1 MDALIGYTG
10 FVGSSL
16 IGKLGINVEYFNS
29 KNIEDMRGKVYK
41 NIYCCGLYAEKWKV
55 NKNPEEDRAAIK
67 KLTDVLDT
75 VSCEKFFLISTI
87 DVLESGTP
95 QSETSDYII
104 TVYSKHA
111 YGVHRRE
118 METWCSSKFKDCFIF
133 RLPALFG
140 PGLKKNAL
148 YDMINNNNI
157 DKLRSHWVF
166 QWYNI
171 EWLYDDIHH
180 FVSKNV
186 HLVNLVTEPIALGV
200 IKNIFF
206 PKIVL
211 STTEDSFVNYIF
223 GSDYRK
229 HTTVEMLEGMALYLN
244 KPQLNRLLVSEMAW
258 EPKDSRIMNTYLQQK
273 GIRLTEAVPSKWNWD
288 LDNYSSIY
296 SAQSLLFGMDIQ
308 IFKEQERFLGH
319 IKQLCERLSKK
330 NTKVLIFGSPKQRIW
345 SGENAKELFLEVG
358 DICKKY
364 NMVFCIENNSK
375 KYGCN
380 WMYSARE
387 CLQFVKELDH
397 DHIGMNFDIGNMI
410 LENEEVTFT
419 LDDLT
424 FIEHIQ
430 ISFDNLGIWDT
441 TQEEKIVKV
450 LEQLQYLNYSKN
462 ISLEMKSL
470 CYLPFKEIDRFVE
483 IVAPYVQETS
493 E

>member
-16 IGKLGINVEYFNS
+16 IGKLGMNVEYFNS
-29 KNIEDMRGKVYK
+29 KNIEDMCGKVYK

-87 DVLESGTP
+87 DVLEPGTP

-157 DKLRSHWVF
+157 DKLRSHWIF

-206 PKIVL
+206 PKIIL
-211 STTEDSFVNYIF
+211 SNVKDSVVNYIF

-229 HTTVEMLEGMALYLN
+229 HTTVEMLEEMALYLN

-258 EPKDSRIMNTYLQQK
+258 EPKDSKIMNAYLQYK
-273 GIRLTEAVPSKWNWD
+273 GIHFTESVPSKWNWQ
-288 LDNYSSIY
+288 LENYSSIY

-308 IFKEQERFLGH
+308 IFKQQEYFLSH
-319 IKQLCERLSKK
+319 INRICGLLSLKG
-330 NTKVLIFGSPKQRIW
+330 TKVLVFGSPKQRIW
-345 SGENAKELFLEVG
+345 SGEDAFSLFYKIG
-358 DICKKY
+358 NICKDY
-364 NMVFCIENNSK
+364 GITFCIENNSK

-380 WMYSARE
+380 WMYSARD
-387 CLQFVKELDH
+387 CLNFIKELNH
-397 DHIGMNFDIGNMI
+397 SHVSMNFDIGNM
-410 LENEEVTFT
+410 LMEEENIELTEEDITY
-419 LDDLT
+419 
-424 FIEHIQ
+424 IEHIQ
-430 ISFDNLGIWDT
+430 ISFDNLGMWDRK
-441 TQEEKIVKV
+441 QETKIINV
-450 LEQLQYLNYSKN
+450 LKQLTSYQKK
-462 ISLEMKSL
+462 ISLEMKTL
-470 CYLPFKEIDRFVE
+470 YYLPFKDIDRFIE
-483 IVAPYVQETS
+483 IIAPYVQETS